1 MNSPF
6 VSIIIAT
13 FNSEKLLPKVLEAVK
28 KQTYPKDKIEI
39 LIIDGG
45 SKDKTLKIA
54 KQFGCKVLNN
64 PRTEPVYGKFLGY
77 LTAKGQYIMYL
88 DHDEVIENVD
98 SISIKVRAL
107 KRNSKI
113 KAVAVTGYKSPKG
126 YPFINSYINEFG
138 DPFSF
143 FIYRLSKDEIFFS
156 QSMREKYPVFL
167 DNEFF
172 TIFNLSKIKTLPIIE
187 LVAAASMFDGG
198 FLKKSFPET
207 LKRPELLP
215 HYFYLLYSKYPYIAI
230 TKNDALIHYS
240 ADNLK
245 KYLNK
250 IKWRVKNNI
259 YHVSDMGESGFSG
272 RNKFQPS
279 LFRLK
284 KYLFIPYAYSLILPL
299 LDSISL
305 MISRKKPLYLLH
317 LPLTVYT
324 ATLIVYHYFLKM
336 SGKKPVLRSYDD
348 SKAISSGKTASVTD

>member
-1 MNSPF
+1 MNSSKI

-13 FNSEKLLPKVLEAVK
+13 FNSDKVLSMVLNSVK
-28 KQTYPKDKIEI
+28 QQTFPKDRIEI
-39 LIIDGG
+39 LIVDGG
-45 SKDKTLKIA
+45 SNDQTLKIA
-54 KQFGCKVLNN
+54 KRFGCKIINN
-64 PRTEPVYGKFLGY
+64 PRTEPVYGKFLGFIN
-77 LTAKGQYIMYL
+77 AKGQYIMYL
-88 DHDEVIENVD
+88 DHDEVIENKD
-98 SISIKVRAL
+98 SITL
-107 KRNSKI
+107 KLLAFERSRKI
-113 KAVAVTGYKSPKG
+113 KAVLGSGYKNPKG

-143 FIYRLSKDEIFFS
+143 FIYKLSKDHVFFTRTMKERYPIFS
-156 QSMREKYPVFL
+156 
-167 DNEFF
+167 DNQFF
-172 TIFNLSKIKTLPIIE
+172 TIFDLSNIKILPIIE
-187 LVAAASMFDGG
+187 LVAAASIFDGN

-215 HYFYLLYSKYPYIAI
+215 HYFYLIYSKYPYIAI
-230 TKNDALIHYS
+230 IKNDALIHYS

-279 LFRLK
+279 LFRQK

-305 MISRKKPLYLLH
+305 MISRRKPLYLLH
-317 LPLTVYT
+317 LPLIVYT
-324 ATLIVYHYFLKM
+324 ATLIIYHFLLRICC
-336 SGKKPVLRSYDD
+336 KKPILRSYDD
-348 SKAISSGKTASVTD
+348 SKAVEV

>member
-1 MNSPF
+1 MNSSL

-13 FNSEKLLPKVLEAVK
+13 FNSEKLLPKVLEAIK

-39 LIIDGG
+39 SIIDGG

-54 KQFGCKVLNN
+54 KQFGCKILNN

-77 LTAKGQYIMYL
+77 IAAKGRYIMYL
-88 DHDEVIENVD
+88 DHDEIMENVD
-98 SISIKVRAL
+98 SISIKIRAL
-107 KRNSKI
+107 KISSKI
-113 KAVAVTGYKSPKG
+113 KAVTGTGYKSPKG

-143 FIYRLSKDEIFFS
+143 FIYRLSKDATFFS
-156 QSMREKYPVFL
+156 QAMREKYPVFL
-167 DNEFF
+167 DNKFF

-187 LVAAASMFDGG
+187 LVAAASIFDGD
-198 FLKKSFPET
+198 FLKKKFPET

-215 HYFYLLYSKYPYIAI
+215 HYFYLLYSKYPYIAV

-240 ADNLK
+240 ADSLK

-272 RNKFQPS
+272 RNKFQPF
-279 LFRLK
+279 LVRLK
-284 KYLFIPYAYSLILPL
+284 KYFFIPYAYSLILPL
-299 LDSISL
+299 LDSINL
-305 MISRKKPLYLLH
+305 MISRKNPLYLLH

-336 SGKKPVLRSYDD
+336 SGNKPILRSYDD
-348 SKAISSGKTASVTD
+348 SKAVSSGKTVSVTD